1 MAYFNPEKF
10 PERIAKTEEIE
21 ALPTEM
27 AQEDEDFIMSPKV
40 DFCFKE
46 LMQNEK
52 VRKGIIAALLGK
64 SPEAIESTTL
74 LPTILRQEYPD
85 DKYGI
90 LDVLVKMKD
99 GTKIDFEMQ
108 VLPFIF
114 WTKRSLFY
122 WSKMFAGQIKKGDS
136 YDALKRCIH
145 VSILNFAHFPNDEE
159 CYHKIGLYDFN
170 TGKVYSDLMELH
182 ILELSKLPPEALN
195 ESGLIHWMR
204 FLNGKNRKEFEEMA
218 EKDEYIGE
226 AYELLKNL
234 SADEKKRIE
243 YEYREKALKDYNTQ
257 ILSYEQ
263 RGREEGLKE
272 GEKIG
277 KAIGKQEAR
286 QELLIEFFQNGGTK
300 EDAKKLLGATD
311 EELNQLIGEN

>member
-10 PERIAKTEEIE
+10 PERIVRDMENESTSVE
-21 ALPTEM
+21 PTH
-27 AQEDEDFIMSPKV
+27 EDEDFIMSPKV

-64 SPEAIESTTL
+64 SPEEIESTTL

-122 WSKMFAGQIKKGDS
+122 WSKMFTDQVKKGDS
-136 YDALKRCIH
+136 YDVLKRCIH
-145 VSILNFAHFPNDEE
+145 VSILNFAHFPDDEE

-243 YEYREKALKDYNTQ
+243 YEHREKALKDYNTQ